1 MQGSTVEALNKWG
14 SFSSPSMAWLLEGS
28 VSYYLSRSEVRT
40 PARQPMNAGTGLA
53 PQTLNPGGCERGL
66 PTGCC
71 PKSQQLVRT
80 DGFSGVKVHPKW

>member
-1 MQGSTVEALNKWG
+1 MQGGTKEALSKWG
-14 SFSSPSMAWLLEGS
+14 SFAPPSMAWLLEGS

-53 PQTLNPGGCERGL
+53 PQPLNLGAVRKACPA
-66 PTGCC
+66 GCC
-71 PKSQQLVRT
+71 PKSQQLVST